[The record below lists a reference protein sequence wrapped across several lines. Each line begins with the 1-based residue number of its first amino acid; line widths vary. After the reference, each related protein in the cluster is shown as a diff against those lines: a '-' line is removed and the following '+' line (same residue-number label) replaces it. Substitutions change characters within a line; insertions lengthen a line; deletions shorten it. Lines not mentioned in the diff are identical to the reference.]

1 MLGVTDVLLKDATDE
16 PNQLS
21 TKLCPQLLKVLFQLW
36 IRSQS
41 MNDGLWKS
49 LASLMNG
56 WRHRMPTIYQYN
68 AVTQAFTLRVA
79 RFLYLFLLFNP
90 LGYSMVLRKA
100 PIPLLSLNSL
110 FYLFNSYTHC
120 SDSIKTSYDLSN
132 QYTFYAWYRVLRIL
146 FHLLSYYSLTSKIY
160 WEILR
165 VSLSQT
171 TT

>member
-1 MLGVTDVLLKDATDE
+1 MVQGSSFYIQILSPRFTTETWEVLLKVMLGVTDVLLKDATDE

-68 AVTQAFTLRVA
+68 AVTQAFTLRVV
-79 RFLYLFLLFNP
+79 RFLFLIYLF
-90 LGYSMVLRKA
+90 
-100 PIPLLSLNSL
+100 I
-110 FYLFNSYTHC
+110 
-120 SDSIKTSYDLSN
+120 
-132 QYTFYAWYRVLRIL
+132 
-146 FHLLSYYSLTSKIY
+146 
-160 WEILR
+160 
-165 VSLSQT
+165 
-171 TT
+171 